1 MVCSQLHFQTR
12 LAPFILTEIVKT
24 CTPSKYG
31 TLIKRPWEF
40 KGSIFRAR
48 RKAEKLSGQNL
59 CALFFPTARKCK
71 TERDST
77 LSCSLSR
84 SLLFFMR
91 LSSDVWLEENR
102 ERKWDMKIGKRK
114 SPPFHALQ
122 DCFQGSL
129 WRRLNPSLELAV
141 HSLSRFAAQYFFWGK
156 KHRIAHIYHL
166 FLES

>member
-71 TERDST
+71 TERDSVFNAFLLA
-77 LSCSLSR
+77 LSLAALFYALELRRLARRKSR
-84 SLLFFMR
+84 EKMR
-91 LSSDVWLEENR
+91 HENR
-102 ERKWDMKIGKRK
+102 KTEESPFSCITRLFPRK
-114 SPPFHALQ
+114 PVEEA
-122 DCFQGSL
+122 
-129 WRRLNPSLELAV
+129 
-141 HSLSRFAAQYFFWGK
+141 
-156 KHRIAHIYHL
+156 
-166 FLES
+166 

>member
-71 TERDST
+71 TERDSVFNAFLLA
-77 LSCSLSR
+77 LSLAA
-84 SLLFFMR
+84 LFYALELRR
-91 LSSDVWLEENR
+91 LAR
-102 ERKWDMKIGKRK
+102 RK
-114 SPPFHALQ
+114 SREKMSWLIGEIKCDADEKMSERESTPCLTPPWIIVLYVTLGGAITFSWA
-122 DCFQGSL
+122 
-129 WRRLNPSLELAV
+129 
-141 HSLSRFAAQYFFWGK
+141 
-156 KHRIAHIYHL
+156 
-166 FLES
+166 